1 MNELSFLGQP
11 GVSVKPDANS
21 SWLITDSSAI
31 KHQKIRI
38 KTVLQFT
45 VQPFL
50 CFEDHLESSIPPQLS
65 PTLTL
70 LFLKFRCL
78 SFDLKTWRG
87 EKKETVNI
95 FSALQLLCNYF
106 CSGPAGSLMNLT
118 TAFIGVGPLWS
129 PVWALRDIVILTW
142 PQLEGKLKQSCC
154 LPRAVGPKIFSL
166 QFLWWWRFTCSSWWI
181 RMCVHETS
189 RQIFKKWRSRVPL
202 AT

>member
-50 CFEDHLESSIPPQLS
+50 CSEDHLESSIPPQLS

-87 EKKETVNI
+87 GKKEIVNI
-95 FSALQLLCNYF
+95 FSALQLLCELLFWSCWFANEPPNCIYWGRPLL
-106 CSGPAGSLMNLT
+106 SPA
-118 TAFIGVGPLWS
+118 
-129 PVWALRDIVILTW
+129 WALRDIVIRTW
-142 PQLEGKLKQSCC
+142 PQLAGKLKQSCC
-154 LPRAVGPKIFSL
+154 VTAASQGLRALKSL
-166 QFLWWWRFTCSSWWI
+166 SSFCDDGGAPAERVYTRLAGRFLRTEGREFFLQ
-181 RMCVHETS
+181 RN
-189 RQIFKKWRSRVPL
+189 
-202 AT
+202 